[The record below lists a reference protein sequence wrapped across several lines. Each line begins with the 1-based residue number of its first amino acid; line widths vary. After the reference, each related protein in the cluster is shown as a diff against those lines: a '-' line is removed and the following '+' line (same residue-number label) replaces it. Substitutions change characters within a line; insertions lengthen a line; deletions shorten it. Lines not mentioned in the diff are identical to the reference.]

1 MNIKRFLKGITKKKI
16 KRFLIIAIIVFFACS
31 ILSTIFFRF
40 VPPPFTPLM
49 IIRLPQQL
57 FHGEKI
63 RLKKDWEPLSDISP
77 NMVLAVV
84 ASEDQLFSYHSGF
97 DFDAM
102 KRAYYSN
109 KKGKRIKGAS
119 TISQQTAK
127 NVFCW
132 PGRSYFRKGVE
143 AYFTFMIEKIWGK
156 RRIMEMY
163 LNVVEL
169 GNGIYGVEAA
179 SQYYFHKPAKNI
191 SVQEAASLAAI
202 LPNPRK
208 WSAVKKGPYIQR
220 RTAWIVRNMYNVG
233 RVKY

>member
-1 MNIKRFLKGITKKKI
+1 MEYREKEWQQQGKKKKI
-16 KRFLIIAIIVFFACS
+16 IQRWIS
-31 ILSTIFFRF
+31 LS
-40 VPPPFTPLM
+40 
-49 IIRLPQQL
+49 Q
-57 FHGEKI
+57 
-63 RLKKDWEPLSDISP
+63 ISP
-77 NMVLAVV
+77 YVIKAVLIA
-84 ASEDQLFSYHSGF
+84 EDDKFWSHEGF

-143 AYFTFMIEKIWGK
+143 AYFTFLIEKIWGK
-156 RRIMEMY
+156 HRIMEMY
-163 LNVVEL
+163 LNVVEF
-169 GNGIYGVEAA
+169 GNGIYGVEEA
-179 SQYYFHKPAKNI
+179 SQYYFHKHAKSL

-208 WSAVKKGPYIQR
+208 WSPVKKGPYIQK
-220 RTAWIVRNMYNVG
+220 RTTWIVRNMYNVG